1 MTQYQPVL
9 NASNLFFIEEVSK
22 DFPLNLK
29 FKLNENFSSNF
40 DFSKSCVYSIFFDGK
55 PIYVGYSFND
65 KQKDIRISR
74 WTKQLETILF
84 RGYRVGLNSR
94 SFKEYEISLKYRI
107 KQQHHSGIKVKKTDV
122 MTSVN
127 RIIFAAKNWN
137 DIETLNMKNDALLN
151 RIIFRIENSDNLK
164 TRKDFQHRVKEL
176 IKQQKPCCNG

>member
-1 MTQYQPVL
+1 MAQNKTIL
-9 NASNLFFIEEVSK
+9 NASNLFLIEEVSK

-40 DFSKSCVYSIFFDGK
+40 DFSKSCVYSILFDGK
-55 PIYVGYSFND
+55 PIYVGYSFKD

-84 RGYRVGLNSR
+84 RGYRVGLNTK
-94 SFKEYEISLKYRI
+94 SFKKYEITLKHNINQRY
-107 KQQHHSGIKVKKTDV
+107 HPEIKVNKTDV

-151 RIIFRIENSDNLK
+151 RIIFQIENSGKLT
-164 TRKDFQHRVKEL
+164 TRKEFQYSVKEL
-176 IKQQKPCCNG
+176 IKKYKPCCNG